1 MRSHTRHK
9 MNLLLKKHVL
19 TPVSGW
25 KPYLPVLYAFT
36 IELLELSLFA
46 FALLV
51 TVEAVLPGFVSFRF
65 NLAEP
70 LIVIIL
76 LLAAASFMGNRLGA
90 AFPFAPDKKN
100 PIAWIGI
107 MWLAF
112 LLTLSSMRFPSWSAP
127 LIVGSFFGI
136 AYLLW
141 KILFRK

>member
-1 MRSHTRHK
+1 MRTILKHS
-9 MNLLLKKHVL
+9 LLKRAGH
-19 TPVSGW
+19 W
-25 KPYLPVLYAFT
+25 KPYLPLLYAFT
-36 IELLELSLFA
+36 IELLELALFA

-65 NLAEP
+65 NLAKP
-70 LIVIIL
+70 LIAIAL
-76 LLAAASFMGNRLGA
+76 LLAAASFLGYRLGA
-90 AFPFAPDKKN
+90 AFPFAPHKKS

-112 LLTLSSMRFPSWSAP
+112 LLTLSSMRFPAWSAP

-141 KILFRK
+141 KIFFRK

>member
-1 MRSHTRHK
+1 MKRTSLRKLATR
-9 MNLLLKKHVL
+9 LEER
-19 TPVSGW
+19 W
-25 KPYLPVLYAFT
+25 KPYLPVFYAFT

-46 FALLV
+46 FAFLV

-70 LIVIIL
+70 LIVIVL

-90 AFPFAPDKKN
+90 SFPFAPDKKN
-100 PIAWIGI
+100 PISWIGI

-136 AYLLW
+136 ALLLW
-141 KILFRK
+141 KILFRKQ